1 MENHYSPRLD
11 ACSFARR
18 EDLVHIDLT
27 FPSYT
32 GQIELGTK
40 TTKQKRLTD
49 DRLG

>member
-18 EDLVHIDLT
+18 EDLVHIELT

-32 GQIELGTK
+32 GQIELGNK
-40 TTKQKRLTD
+40 DNQAEKA
-49 DRLG
+49 DR